1 MASNDSTTSKN
12 NPNGHSWWFSGDKV
26 LWVIIAMM
34 AVISV
39 LVVYSSTAKMAYDA
53 NTIRSTSDFLKQQF
67 LILFIGITLL
77 FVAHKINYHIVRHFT
92 PAAYWISIGL
102 TLLAYALGVTTNGAA
117 RWIPIGGFQFQP
129 SEALKVATILNL
141 ARALT
146 IRQNV
151 IDRLRIVPS
160 FNPFLWALPGQKK
173 IWREGTM
180 PILFPVFL
188 ACGVIVS
195 AHTSSAVL
203 LFVASFVVMIIGR
216 VKWSELGKIILI
228 VVAAGAMYMMVGAG
242 RSETASNRVSTWIEL
257 LTTDRTK
264 TNINDLTDTER
275 SMIAI
280 HNGGVF
286 GEGAGHSAMRVEMIH
301 PESDYAFAFFVEEY
315 GLILSLIVLMLYLW
329 LFFRAMEISRECR
342 TAFPA
347 LMVLGLAVMITCQ
360 ALLHIMVTVNL
371 TPETGQTLPLISRG
385 GSSLFF
391 TSIALGLILSVSRQN
406 REVAAQER

>member
-1 MASNDSTTSKN
+1 MASKATSSTNRSQ
-12 NPNGHSWWFSGDKV
+12 GRHSWWFSGDRV
-26 LWVIIAMM
+26 LWVIISMM
-34 AVISV
+34 AIISV

-67 LILFIGITLL
+67 LILFIGVILL
-77 FVAHKINYHIVRHFT
+77 CASHKINYQIVRHFT
-92 PAAYWISIGL
+92 PTAYWISIGL
-102 TLLAYALGVTTNGAA
+102 TALAYVLGVTTNGAA

-146 IRQNV
+146 IRQD
-151 IDRLRIVPS
+151 IIHRLRIVPS

-173 IWREGTM
+173 IWREGTL
-180 PILFPVFL
+180 PILAPVFL
-188 ACGVIVS
+188 ACAVIVT
-195 AHTSSAVL
+195 AHTSSAIL
-203 LFVASFVVMIIGR
+203 LFFSSMIVMMIGR
-216 VKWSELGKIILI
+216 VQWSELAKIGLAII
-228 VVAAGAMYMMVGAG
+228 IIGAVYVTIGAG

-264 TNINDLTDTER
+264 VNINDLTDTER

-280 HNGGVF
+280 HNGGVL

-329 LFFRAMEISRECR
+329 LFFRAIEICRECK

-406 REVAAQER
+406 KEAAQQQK

>member
-1 MASNDSTTSKN
+1 MSTTN
-12 NPNGHSWWFSGDKV
+12 NNSRPLSRWFSGDRV

-34 AVISV
+34 AIISV

-53 NTIRSTSDFLKQQF
+53 NTIRSTSSFLKQQF
-67 LILFIGITLL
+67 VILIAGVLFL
-77 FVAHKINYHIVRHFT
+77 FTTHKINYPIIRSLT
-92 PAAYWISIGL
+92 IPAYWFSIGL
-102 TLLAYALGVTTNGAA
+102 TLLAYIIGSTTNGAA

-129 SEALKVATILNL
+129 SEALKVATILML
-141 ARALT
+141 ARSLSL
-146 IRQNV
+146 RQKV
-151 IDRLRIVPS
+151 IERLRIVPS
-160 FNPFLWALPGQKK
+160 FNPMLWALPGQKK
-173 IWREGTM
+173 IWMEGT
-180 PILFPVFL
+180 FPVLMPVVL
-188 ACGVIVS
+188 ACVVIVP
-195 AHTSSAVL
+195 AHTSSALL
-203 LFVASFVVMIIGR
+203 LFFSSLVVMMIGR
-216 VKWSELGKIILI
+216 VRWSELAKILALI
-228 VVAAGAMYMMVGAG
+228 VIAAAIYGMVGMG
-242 RSETASNRVSTWIEL
+242 RSQTASNRVTTWIEIM
-257 LTTDRTK
+257 TTDRTK
-264 TNINDLTDTER
+264 ININDLTDTER

-280 HNGGVF
+280 HNGGVL

-329 LFFRAMEISRECR
+329 LFFRAIEICRECK

-385 GSSLFF
+385 GSSLLF

-406 REVAAQER
+406 LEQK